1 MVIILKAMRIVCL
14 ENNQYVGQ
22 TDGSGFITVS
32 LIPVEGLKNARFQV
46 LTAAIITAFWDMAPC
61 SVLAVGD
68 VSEMHTTSIIRAMKR
83 RSTSTTLHGAISQKA
98 VIFGCNNV

>member
-1 MVIILKAMRIVCL
+1 MRIVCL

-46 LTAAIITAFWDMAPC
+46 LTAAIITAFSDMAPR
-61 SVLAVGD
+61 AVF
-68 VSEMHTTSIIRAMKR
+68 
-83 RSTSTTLHGAISQKA
+83 L
-98 VIFGCNNV
+98 